1 MKERLFKTDNSWTPF
16 IGRVLLAIV
25 IFPHG
30 AQKLFGWFG
39 GYGFTG
45 TMGYFTDSVGLPW
58 IIGFIVIMMES
69 LGAIALL
76 LGVATR
82 LMAIGYTILAM
93 GIVFTSH
100 IQYGFFMNWFGN
112 QGGEGFEYFL
122 LWIGLTVSLIFSGGG
137 RVSLDRYLS
146 VR

>member
-1 MKERLFKTDNSWTPF
+1 MYLTIDSINITEF
-16 IGRVLLAIV
+16 IGVYV
-25 IFPHG
+25 V
-30 AQKLFGWFG
+30 WFG